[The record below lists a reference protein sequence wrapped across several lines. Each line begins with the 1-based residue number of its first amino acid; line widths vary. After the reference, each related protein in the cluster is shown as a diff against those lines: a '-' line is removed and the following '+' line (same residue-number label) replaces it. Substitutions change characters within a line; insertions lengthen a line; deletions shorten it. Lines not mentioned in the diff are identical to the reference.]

1 MRLLHL
7 TCFASL
13 LLTSFAQNQI
23 ELFGH
28 SISCIR
34 KKCRKPANDIL
45 RATEQAGVEVSIAN
59 IDVIVILIQGEV
71 LIKGLLT
78 ALTKDLNN

>member
-34 KKCRKPANDIL
+34 KKCRKPANDISAHRTYRMEHEFRFDNSCFGSSV
-45 RATEQAGVEVSIAN
+45 RALMQMWAN
-59 IDVIVILIQGEV
+59 R
-71 LIKGLLT
+71 
-78 ALTKDLNN
+78 ASN